1 MHTIGDA
8 TAKIIIDTLKK
19 MEADGIKLKVKFV
32 IAHLQLILDD
42 YIPELGKH
50 NIYLNLTP
58 FWVGCCEAVYKGSNL
73 AVLPEGMKSNRF
85 NSYWKS
91 GATCAF
97 SSDVTV
103 LPSLVGD
110 GYLKPFL
117 GMEVGMRR
125 LAVGEMD
132 EKWVDFPEERLSLD
146 QLLIGYT
153 INGAIQCSWDKE
165 TGSIGVGKSADMPR
179 FHASLNASR

>member
-1 MHTIGDA
+1 MEL
-8 TAKIIIDTLKK
+8 IINGEFYGK
-19 MEADGIKLKVKFV
+19 
-32 IAHLQLILDD
+32 LDD
-42 YIPELGKH
+42 F
-50 NIYLNLTP
+50 LN
-58 FWVGCCEAVYKGSNL
+58 
-73 AVLPEGMKSNRF
+73 KSNRF

-103 LPSLVGD
+103 LPSLAGD

-146 QLLIGYT
+146 QLLTGYT